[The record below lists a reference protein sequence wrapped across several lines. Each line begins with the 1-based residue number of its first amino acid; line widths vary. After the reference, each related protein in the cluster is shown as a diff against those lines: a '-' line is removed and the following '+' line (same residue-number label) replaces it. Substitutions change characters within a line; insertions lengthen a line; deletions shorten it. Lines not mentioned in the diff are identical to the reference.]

1 VIEARI
7 WGCEFLESFE
17 EAGVAEILHDL
28 FPGGIIGS
36 LSIVGDALSVEA
48 LVNAGGNPAG
58 HAANAANRFL
68 QRSDQNVITQINV
81 FEVDP
86 KNQDAVVDLRMTAMG
101 SPLRASGGGCNRF
114 NHLVE

>member
-68 QRSDQNVITQINV
+68 PQVHDSVLV
-81 FEVDP
+81 FGVNLED
-86 KNQDAVVDLRMTAMG
+86 VDLRD
-101 SPLRASGGGCNRF
+101 
-114 NHLVE
+114 HV